1 LPVWY
6 TSSVAEVR
14 SSSTADAITA
24 IKMRSIER
32 QDPAAPVVP
41 NQLGYDRA
49 FDAVGL
55 VEKVVAVA

>member
-1 LPVWY
+1 
-6 TSSVAEVR
+6 
-14 SSSTADAITA
+14 
-24 IKMRSIER
+24 MRSIER